1 MRRWKIV
8 AAAVT
13 AFTQLAFA
21 TVNGWAQP
29 MIFPATSWQTGTP
42 ESQNV
47 NSLRLESAL
56 EFLRRELA
64 NSDGIDELVIIRNG
78 RMIWE
83 GPESDRVHVVYSMTK
98 SFATTALGL
107 LVDDGVVSLDTLAM
121 EYVPDLAAEYP
132 DVNLRHLAT
141 HTSGYRAEEEDYPL
155 QAGYFLPEDPL
166 TPGSPLYAPGSRYLY
181 SPTAM
186 EQMMNVLTRAAGE
199 RMQDFFQQRIGGP
212 IGLDPLAWDWYD
224 YPTADGLVAEAGSWG
239 ISMSA
244 RDAARLGHLFL
255 NRGVWNGEQLVSSEW
270 VEAATSVQV
279 PASLVEHPNSYSL
292 PLGGVYGYGW
302 WVNGTDADGERLF
315 PEAPPLT
322 FAALGAR
329 QNNTFVIPEW
339 NMVITREGTRISA
352 ADWGSFLGQVE
363 SALLPATSGIYTDAP
378 PVALY
383 EVLDETFDNVG
394 DSIKEVA
401 AASFSSIGEID
412 STSNNHVSRLVTK
425 FALPTRDALKPVLA
439 KATLSV
445 YPVTIQGDLLHPLS
459 VWHSQSDNDTIPLP
473 SDFEDASYIDTQQDI
488 LQPDDLRNAFYEIDV
503 TDFVLADYRD
513 DPSDPISAFRFQID
527 EAVFIEDG
535 STNRYAIAMPL
546 RFARPQLLLTFIP
559 EPSSPM
565 LGLIVTLWSFGYRYQ
580 RSSPDTKHASAA

>member
-1 MRRWKIV
+1 MLLERARLIV
-8 AAAVT
+8 T
-13 AFTQLAFA
+13 MPSSS
-21 TVNGWAQP
+21 G
-29 MIFPATSWQTGTP
+29 SP

-98 SFATTALGL
+98 SFATTTLGL

-199 RMQDFFQQRIGGP
+199 RIQDFFQQRIGGP

-244 RDAARLGHLFL
+244 KDAARLGHSFL
-255 NRGVWNGEQLVSSEW
+255 NRGVWNGEQLLSSEW
-270 VEAATSVQV
+270 VEVG
-279 PASLVEHPNSYSL
+279 H
-292 PLGGVYGYGW
+292 
-302 WVNGTDADGERLF
+302 ER
-315 PEAPPLT
+315 
-322 FAALGAR
+322 
-329 QNNTFVIPEW
+329 
-339 NMVITREGTRISA
+339 S
-352 ADWGSFLGQVE
+352 GSCV
-363 SALLPATSGIYTDAP
+363 
-378 PVALY
+378 
-383 EVLDETFDNVG
+383 
-394 DSIKEVA
+394 
-401 AASFSSIGEID
+401 
-412 STSNNHVSRLVTK
+412 VSRAPKFILSSTRWSLRLRLVGQRYRRRWRT
-425 FALPTRDALKPVLA
+425 AL
-439 KATLSV
+439 S
-445 YPVTIQGDLLHPLS
+445 
-459 VWHSQSDNDTIPLP
+459 
-473 SDFEDASYIDTQQDI
+473 
-488 LQPDDLRNAFYEIDV
+488 
-503 TDFVLADYRD
+503 
-513 DPSDPISAFRFQID
+513 
-527 EAVFIEDG
+527 
-535 STNRYAIAMPL
+535 
-546 RFARPQLLLTFIP
+546 
-559 EPSSPM
+559 
-565 LGLIVTLWSFGYRYQ
+565 
-580 RSSPDTKHASAA
+580 